1 MSEKKKTEY
10 RGPGTP
16 PKELGTVTLTP
27 AGVLVLPPLVMNTCV
42 GDRGACRLWF
52 EPQARHVGVKL
63 GVEERRDGVRIEA
76 SGEGEG
82 RTGRIDISRLLR
94 TYGETLP
101 GAPVELPVLWKE
113 KLDFFEVSLT
123 GEADAVVP
131 MADLDRSK
139 IKSVLDDY
147 DPL

>member
-1 MSEKKKTEY
+1 MSEKKKIEY
-10 RGPGTP
+10 RGPGIP
-16 PKELGTVTLTP
+16 PRELGAVTLTP
-27 AGVLVLPPLVMNTCV
+27 EGVLVLTPLVMNTCV
-42 GDRGACRLWF
+42 GDRGECRLWF
-52 EPQARHVGVKL
+52 EPRARHVGVKL
-63 GVEERRDGVRIEA
+63 GVEGHADTVPIEA
-76 SGEGEG
+76 EGEGDG
-82 RTGRIDISRLLR
+82 RTGRIDISRLLQAYDEKR
-94 TYGETLP
+94 P
-101 GAPVELPVLWKE
+101 GSPAELPVLWKE